1 MFKKFFT
8 PEEANKRLPYIKRIV
23 AEILANGK
31 ELRGIAED
39 YKGREVPEKFE
50 ILMFEIEALT
60 TELEGLGCF
69 YKDWNF
75 EVGLVDFPALIDG
88 KEVFL
93 CWRSDEDQ
101 LTWCHGVDV
110 GYSGRRLIAE
120 NSFKDKQ

>member
-8 PEEANKRLPYIKRIV
+8 PEEANKRLPYVKRIV
-23 AEILANGK
+23 AEIVAKGK
-31 ELRGIAED
+31 ELRQIAEE

-50 ILMFEIEALT
+50 ILTFEIEALMK
-60 TELEGLGCF
+60 ELEGLGCF

-75 EVGLVDFPALIDG
+75 EIGLVDFPALVDG

-101 LTWCHGVDV
+101 LKWYHD
-110 GYSGRRLIAE
+110 
-120 NSFKDKQ
+120 